1 MFFIHS
7 PSSGRNLAS
16 CGVDCCACAF
26 KKKSGHKIFA
36 EMRVCALLWYGPYG
50 IQHIETMNKLASNTI
65 FSRSSVLGSTSAP
78 AEKLTFFWTDLARTC
93 WLNSAVCNQKRPPVW
108 RKSLLLGQ
116 ALFPK
121 GSNDYHPE
129 IQQRYHKIAIFKRR
143 SIFQNHHF
151 IFLVSLSKISAV
163 HPGSKKLIARLF
175 KGLPKGVF

>member
-26 KKKSGHKIFA
+26 KKKRVVTRFSR
-36 EMRVCALLWYGPYG
+36 EMRVWGLTVWALWYTTYR
-50 IQHIETMNKLASNTI
+50 NYLKKSSNTI

-93 WLNSAVCNQKRPPVW
+93 WFNSAVCNQKRPPVW

-151 IFLVSLSKISAV
+151 YIFWYLSLKFRQV
-163 HPGSKKLIARLF
+163 HPVQKD
-175 KGLPKGVF
+175 